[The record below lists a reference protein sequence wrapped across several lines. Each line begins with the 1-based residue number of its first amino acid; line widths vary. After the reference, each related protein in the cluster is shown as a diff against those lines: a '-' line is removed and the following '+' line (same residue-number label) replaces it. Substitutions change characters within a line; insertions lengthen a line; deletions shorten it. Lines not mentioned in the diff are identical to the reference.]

1 MVKVTSLIIV
11 AKSAVGFSL
20 GVRTETEMKIWCIQD
35 MYMWQSHVEI
45 EGYSVAYFERIAV
58 LGAPYR

>member
-1 MVKVTSLIIV
+1 MSLIIV

-45 EGYSVAYFERIAV
+45 KGYSVTYFECIAV